1 MGTPPQLTPQQRE
14 AALAKA
20 AASRKR
26 RAEVKAQIKSE
37 ELTIESV
44 FTLAQTD
51 DALGKMRVKELLES
65 FSGVG
70 KSKHFG
76 RSNI

>member
-44 FTLAQTD
+44 FRLQLEQTMWLSV
-51 DALGKMRVKELLES
+51 AP
-65 FSGVG
+65 
-70 KSKHFG
+70 
-76 RSNI
+76 